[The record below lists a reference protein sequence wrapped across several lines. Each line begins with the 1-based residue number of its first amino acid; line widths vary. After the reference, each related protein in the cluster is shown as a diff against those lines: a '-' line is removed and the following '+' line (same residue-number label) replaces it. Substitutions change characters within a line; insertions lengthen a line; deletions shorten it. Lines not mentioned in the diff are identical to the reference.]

1 MVLQPERRR
10 GLIEAAHLGPGGTH
24 HTRHQ
29 TWHDLS
35 KTYWWRGIL
44 KQVKDYIKQCSK
56 CQEKLDRSRPISDA
70 SEMLEELGLDLE
82 SGEESNESED
92 DLSNFTSPP
101 TTASKP
107 SKKKPVSKHE
117 LVFVDTKGVVKRS
130 SPKHCQAVLKQLN
143 EQRLSNQFCDV
154 TLLIEGEEYKAH
166 KSVLSA
172 NSEYFRDLFI
182 EKGAISSHE
191 AVVDLSGFCKASF
204 LPLLEFA
211 YTSVLSFDF
220 CSMADVA
227 ILARHLF
234 MSEVLEICESV
245 HKLMEEKQLTVYKKG
260 EVQTVA
266 STQDLP
272 EQNGSTAPPVASNEG
287 TTTTVST
294 GLEDCEIV
302 LLINGELPEAG
313 QNGELGRQPGPQVS
327 SEAGAAPSS
336 VGCVSDSHSEVECID
351 LVTKNNPTE
360 LETSNIREDST
371 VSNMPCKLSREN
383 IISSPPE
390 NSDMGND
397 TLTEDNCTEDIP
409 KHVQNVHQPLE
420 DQENPTALTAKTDI
434 GPDDDT
440 YRSRLRQRSVNEGGY
455 IRLHKGMEKKL
466 QKRKAIPK
474 SAVQQVAQK
483 LVQRGK
489 KMKQPKRDAKESTEE
504 ASHKC
509 GECGMVFQRRYA
521 LITHTLKHER
531 ARDYKCPVSTQTAN

>member
-1 MVLQPERRR
+1 
-10 GLIEAAHLGPGGTH
+10 
-24 HTRHQ
+24 
-29 TWHDLS
+29 
-35 KTYWWRGIL
+35 
-44 KQVKDYIKQCSK
+44 
-56 CQEKLDRSRPISDA
+56 
-70 SEMLEELGLDLE
+70 MLEELGLDLD

-101 TTASKP
+101 STASKS

-182 EKGAISSHE
+182 EKGAVSSHE

-227 ILARHLF
+227 VLARHLF

-266 STQDLP
+266 STQDLAAH
-272 EQNGSTAPPVASNEG
+272 NG
-287 TTTTVST
+287 TTTPPGTRNEATTTLS
-294 GLEDCEIV
+294 GELGHCEIV
-302 LLINGELPEAG
+302 LLVNGELPEAE
-313 QNGELGRQPGPQVS
+313 QNGEPEQQPAPQASPEAEASVS
-327 SEAGAAPSS
+327 P
-336 VGCVSDSHSEVECID
+336 VEGIPEPHPEMGTAS
-351 LVTKNNPTE
+351 LAKESNQPESAVT
-360 LETSNIREDST
+360 REDGIVAS
-371 VSNMPCKLSREN
+371 VHPKISKEN
-383 IISSPPE
+383 VTNASQEDSDTGNDTSPEDIGAKDCPDHSQSPGQPSKDE
-390 NSDMGND
+390 D
-397 TLTEDNCTEDIP
+397 TLTEATE
-409 KHVQNVHQPLE
+409 
-420 DQENPTALTAKTDI
+420 KTDS

-466 QKRKAIPK
+466 QKRKAISK

-489 KMKQPKRDAKESTEE
+489 KDETTKTG
-504 ASHKC
+504 C
-509 GECGMVFQRRYA
+509 
-521 LITHTLKHER
+521 
-531 ARDYKCPVSTQTAN
+531 